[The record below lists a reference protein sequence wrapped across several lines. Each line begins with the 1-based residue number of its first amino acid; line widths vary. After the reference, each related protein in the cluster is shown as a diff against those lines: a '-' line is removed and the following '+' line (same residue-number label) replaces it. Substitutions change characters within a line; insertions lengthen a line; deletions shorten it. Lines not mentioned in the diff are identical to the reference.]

1 MPKTIEA
8 AQIRA
13 AVSPSGKDARVIIVE
28 GAVYNESS
36 SAAFLEYSAQ
46 AVIKGRDGK
55 ALLAV
60 PVRAERVF
68 PFMAAKVS
76 GEAVVDKGTFD
87 RIVAVYPMDDPAT
100 AVKKPAED
108 DSAVNLSE
116 DQISLEK
123 VNGRKVSID
132 KLLKEGVK

>member
-1 MPKTIEA
+1 MPKAIES

-36 SAAFLEYSAQ
+36 SAAFLDYSAQ
-46 AVIKGRDGK
+46 AVLKGRDGK
-55 ALLAV
+55 VLLSV
-60 PVRAERVF
+60 PVRAEKVF
-68 PFMAAKVS
+68 PFMAAKVT

-87 RIVAVYPMDDPAT
+87 RIAAVFPMDDPAN
-100 AVKKPAED
+100 ASKKPAED

-116 DQISLEK
+116 NQISLEK
-123 VNGRKVSID
+123 VTGRKVSID
-132 KLLKEGVK
+132 KLLKEGMK